1 MSTSAEQMA
10 FGPVIRHNRARAARA
25 RRRHPEPQPV
35 RDGRVG
41 APLAVRG
48 DLAPAEALTSPAA
61 PGRRNLTVAAPTAA
75 RRLAR
80 FVTDLT
86 LDKVPAEV
94 VTKATLLALD
104 TLGNALAATRDDF
117 GRAVLGVA
125 EGLGGAPES
134 LLLGRT
140 SRVAAA
146 NAVLANA
153 TLAHGLDFDDT
164 REDAIVHTG
173 CVAVT
178 TALAAGEAAG
188 AGGPAVLEALI
199 AGVEV
204 MCRVGLVVP
213 GALHARHFHPTSIT
227 SSFAAA
233 AATARLAGLS
243 EDQLVHAFG
252 ICGSQAGGIIEYL
265 ADGSWTKR
273 LHPGWGAHA
282 GVIAAHLARAGF
294 TGPATVLEGTHGLYA
309 AFAGGHDDTRLDA
322 LLESAGRTWELA
334 ELTLKPYPCGSIA
347 QPYMDCAVRL
357 REQVRPDEIA
367 AIRCRTAAGPVPRL
381 WEPLADKHAPPNG
394 YAAKFS
400 LPYLVA
406 SILVRG
412 RAGLSEFTHEA
423 AHDPAVLAVARRV
436 TYELDATIDYP
447 RQFVG
452 DVEITRTDGRTLRE
466 RRDRP
471 RGGPDDPLTRDE
483 VEAKFRGNA
492 GLALP
497 AAQVER
503 AIRGVHGLAAGA
515 PLAALLTAL
524 IPGRS

>member
-1 MSTSAEQMA
+1 
-10 FGPVIRHNRARAARA
+10 
-25 RRRHPEPQPV
+25 
-35 RDGRVG
+35 
-41 APLAVRG
+41 
-48 DLAPAEALTSPAA
+48 
-61 PGRRNLTVAAPTAA
+61 VAASAA

-80 FVTDLT
+80 FVVGLS
-86 LDKVPAEV
+86 LDRVPEP
-94 VTKATLLALD
+94 VTAKAALLALD
-104 TLGNALAATRDDF
+104 TLGNALAAAREDF
-117 GRAVLGVA
+117 GVAVLGVA
-125 EGLGGAPES
+125 ERLGGAAES
-134 LLLGRT
+134 ALLGRRA
-140 SRVAAA
+140 RVATA

-178 TALAAGEAAG
+178 TALAAGEAVG
-188 AGGPAVLEALI
+188 AGGRGVLEALI

-204 MCRVGLVVP
+204 MCRVGLAVP

-233 AATARLAGLS
+233 AATAKLHKLS

-252 ICGSQAGGIIEYL
+252 ICGSQAAGVIEYL

-282 GVIAAHLARAGF
+282 GVIATLLAREGF
-294 TGPATVLEGTHGLYA
+294 TGPATVLEGEHGLYA
-309 AFAGGHDDTRLDA
+309 AFAGGHAGGRLDA
-322 LLESAGRTWELA
+322 LLDGLGQTWELE

-357 REQVRPDEIA
+357 RERVKPQEIV

-381 WEPLADKHAPPNG
+381 WEPLAAKHAPPNG

-400 LPYLVA
+400 LPYLLA
-406 SILVRG
+406 TILVRG
-412 RAGLSEFTHEA
+412 RAGLAEFDDA
-423 AHDPAVLAVARRV
+423 AVREPAVLDVARRV
-436 TYELDATIDYP
+436 SYELDATIDYP

-452 DVEITRTDGRTLRE
+452 DVEITLADGRSLRE
-466 RRDRP
+466 RQDRP
-471 RGGPDDPLTRDE
+471 RGGPDAPLTRTE
-483 VEAKFRGNA
+483 IEAKFRGNA

-497 AAQVER
+497 PDKVEA
-503 AIRGVHGLAAGA
+503 AIRAVDGLATGA
-515 PLAALLTAL
+515 PLAELLASLT
-524 IPGRS
+524 PERTR